1 MRALSVVV
9 ITNGFIAFDEM
20 VHLSALLMVVM
31 LHVCRQAVFCSPAYL
46 LRRQQRF
53 DLLPLNRTSYFSK
66 KSIMMENDGHG
77 NQANTAKSRSL
88 DF

>member
-31 LHVCRQAVFCSPAYL
+31 LHVCRQAVLRSPAYL

-53 DLLPLNRTSYFSK
+53 DLLPINRTSHISK
-66 KSIMMENDGHG
+66 KSVNLENDGHA
-77 NQANTAKSRSL
+77 NQANTAKSRL
-88 DF
+88 LVF